1 MLPLVLA
8 AVGGYLVYDSMK
20 SEKFASGGRIKVGTF
35 DESQLRN
42 KEDKKAVEK
51 AMKDTGMKYVD
62 SKIVK
67 KGGKMYLDVF
77 LISDEEYHKSSKF
90 ADGGITDVKQGDK
103 VDLSTISE
111 SLNRNLELDWNNKDL
126 IELKS
131 RIISG
136 QQKGTYIRT
145 SPDGGEIKFED
156 GTTFDVFKK
165 DGKIDVL
172 KTSKKSKS
180 KRKVARG
187 QSDEELYEALA
198 DMGYDFGEIGSE
210 DFDEEG
216 FSDAAMNLGYRFD
229 EKKKLWFNRDV
240 MAKGGETKGA
250 QELWDTGEIIDFKEY
265 VKDNYAKGGTW
276 SEFFP
281 PNGATRK
288 EIDKAV
294 NMYVYWCRTQKDQ
307 WGGGD
312 TFDREIVRDIML
324 ANRGQSRNFEYP
336 KQVNAV
342 LKFNAQLDAAKMR
355 KNKFGDGGMMA
366 RGGYVTNLDE
376 VVASS
381 DLKEELKSKMNK
393 GDAIVAFSYTDYSG
407 SFGDKVAIEYFKENH
422 PENIVFE
429 GAAYNGQNAIVFGE
443 VANEFLEETKDYPL
457 GYEDMESFYYEMQ
470 NEQEQKDFKFF
481 LSDIKNKYT
490 IKKEALDWLL
500 ENKSGYY
507 SIEPNG
513 IDFSYSELENELEEE
528 GLIKKK
534 KM

>member
-229 EKKKLWFNRDV
+229 EKK
-240 MAKGGETKGA
+240 
-250 QELWDTGEIIDFKEY
+250 
-265 VKDNYAKGGTW
+265 NYG
-276 SEFFP
+276 S
-281 PNGATRK
+281 
-288 EIDKAV
+288 I
-294 NMYVYWCRTQKDQ
+294 
-307 WGGGD
+307 
-312 TFDREIVRDIML
+312 
-324 ANRGQSRNFEYP
+324 
-336 KQVNAV
+336 
-342 LKFNAQLDAAKMR
+342 
-355 KNKFGDGGMMA
+355 GM
-366 RGGYVTNLDE
+366 
-376 VVASS
+376 
-381 DLKEELKSKMNK
+381 
-393 GDAIVAFSYTDYSG
+393 
-407 SFGDKVAIEYFKENH
+407 
-422 PENIVFE
+422 
-429 GAAYNGQNAIVFGE
+429 
-443 VANEFLEETKDYPL
+443 
-457 GYEDMESFYYEMQ
+457 
-470 NEQEQKDFKFF
+470 
-481 LSDIKNKYT
+481 
-490 IKKEALDWLL
+490 
-500 ENKSGYY
+500 
-507 SIEPNG
+507 
-513 IDFSYSELENELEEE
+513 
-528 GLIKKK
+528 
-534 KM
+534 